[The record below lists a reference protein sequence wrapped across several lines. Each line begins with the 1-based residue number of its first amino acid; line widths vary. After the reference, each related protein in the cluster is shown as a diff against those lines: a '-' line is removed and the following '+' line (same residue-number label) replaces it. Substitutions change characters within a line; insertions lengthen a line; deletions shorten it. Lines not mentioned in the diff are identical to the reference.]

1 MVVFMH
7 KGNFSKT
14 EDFLKN
20 ASKANAKCAKILK
33 KYAEEGV
40 DALKAYTPVDTGL
53 TASSWGYTIE
63 ENGGSLSIYWTNS
76 NVVNN
81 VQIALI
87 IQMGHATRG
96 GTYVQGVDYIN
107 PALAP
112 IFEKIADK
120 AWKEVSSR

>member
-1 MVVFMH
+1 MVVFRH

-20 ASKANAKCAKILK
+20 ASKVNAKCAKILK

>member
-1 MVVFMH
+1 MVVFRH

-20 ASKANAKCAKILK
+20 ASEANAKCAKILK